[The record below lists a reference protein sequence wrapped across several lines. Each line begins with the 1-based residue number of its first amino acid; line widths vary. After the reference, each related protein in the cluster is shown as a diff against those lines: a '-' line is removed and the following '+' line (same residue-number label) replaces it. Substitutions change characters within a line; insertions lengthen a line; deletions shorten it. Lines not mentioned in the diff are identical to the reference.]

1 VSAVSHVKFVHSLN
15 ISNVY
20 VVVKS
25 DALLEQIPE
34 QKISR
39 LSLLRIRV
47 NHVEFLVVPS
57 IEAWIIVSGAEIF
70 HAILI
75 KDSFTMTVS

>member
-1 VSAVSHVKFVHSLN
+1 MGNA
-15 ISNVY
+15 Y
-20 VVVKS
+20 VVAKS

-34 QKISR
+34 QKESR
-39 LSLLRIRV
+39 SSILRKRV
-47 NHVEFLVVPS
+47 NHVVSLVVPS

-75 KDSFTMTVS
+75 KDSYIMTVS